1 MKHFYL
7 AVHHAHRVL
16 IESSGLMVLG
26 AIIALTWAN
35 TNLES
40 YHDLVEHEFGK
51 VWDLH
56 LTPHFVINEAL
67 MGIFFALAGKEI
79 LEAFL
84 KDGALHKK
92 EARPL
97 PFVATAGGMCGPAAI
112 FAIGALILD
121 RDLLPGTAIPTAT
134 DIAFVALAGKL
145 IFGSLKHP
153 VVQFL
158 LVLAIADDAG
168 GLAVLAIFY
177 QEWDFAG
184 LGIGA
189 VLVAVALFLTLFLRK
204 QMGVTNYLWYGI
216 PAVICWIAF
225 HRAGL
230 EPAIA
235 LVPVVLLMP
244 HAKRDFGIFSEAH
257 RNGELKDTLNQ
268 FEHHMEIPVEIIL
281 FAFAFVNAGVEISTF
296 GTGTTLV
303 FVALVMGK
311 PLGIFMF
318 TVVAMKLRGYELPQ
332 GMGQSELLVAG
343 MLAGIGFTVAL
354 FVAGVAFEEGEL
366 LDATRLGALAS
377 FGAIALSFGSAYL
390 FRVGRFNSKESSMFE
405 QIPSEA

>member
-1 MKHFYL
+1 
-7 AVHHAHRVL
+7 
-16 IESSGLMVLG
+16 MVLG
-26 AIIALTWAN
+26 AIIALAWAN
-35 TNLES
+35 TYLGS
-40 YHDLVEHEFGK
+40 YHDLVDYEFGK

-56 LTPHFVINEAL
+56 LTPHFIVNEIL

-84 KDGALHKK
+84 QGGALHEK

-97 PFVATAGGMCGPAAI
+97 PFVATAGGMIGPAAI
-112 FAIGALILD
+112 FAIGALVLD
-121 RDLLPGTAIPTAT
+121 RDLLAGTAIPTAT

-177 QEWDFAG
+177 QEWDFVG

-189 VLVAVALFLTLFLRK
+189 VLVTTALSLTLFLRK
-204 QMGVTNYLWYGI
+204 RMGVTNYLWYGI
-216 PAVICWIAF
+216 PAVICWVAF

-244 HAKRDFGIFSEAH
+244 HARRDFGIFSEAH
-257 RNGELKDTLNQ
+257 RNGQIKDTLNR
-268 FEHHMEIPVEIIL
+268 FEHHMEVPVELIL
-281 FAFAFVNAGVEISTF
+281 FAFAFVNAGVEMSTF
-296 GTGTTLV
+296 GTGTMLV
-303 FVALVMGK
+303 LIALVVGK
-311 PLGIFMF
+311 PLGIVTV
-318 TVVAMKLRGYELPQ
+318 TVVAMKMRGYVLPQ
-332 GMGQSELLVAG
+332 GMGQSELLIAG

-377 FGAIALSFGSAYL
+377 FGAIFLSFGAAYL
-390 FRVGRFNSKESSMFE
+390 LKVGRFRSKKSNTLDP
-405 QIPSEA
+405 IPQEA